1 MVNLKPRKSARK
13 IKRGDFTIGK
23 FREECL
29 HAKGLKFARL
39 YDDNRVIVRY
49 FIAGLI
55 GVLSGAFVQ
64 LLIKNTGL
72 YNTGMSAI
80 VQGLARLTN
89 TILLL
94 KNTDPDTVKLVYN
107 LMFWVFYF
115 LINIPLVILC
125 YCKIGKLFT
134 KLTLIFLL
142 CNTLTGFGLSYI
154 PGIETVLI
162 FGSTRPSYF
171 IPDLKDPTNIIDN
184 YLYKN
189 CGISLIP
196 FWFNG
201 EMPTMI
207 TVNKIQYIIY
217 NPDYDPFKSL
227 FCLFYGVAYGF
238 SVAVMYSVLYIIGGS
253 SGGMDFVSFYFS
265 VKKQKAINNL
275 LVIIN
280 FISMTSGVVLGSY
293 IPAGIAV
300 PKYCW
305 GYQWFLSSNF
315 VSSFIMILVFKFTL
329 SRFYPSTQQCKVE
342 IYTTKG
348 SNIVENLMRSGYIR
362 SLSSSRVIGSYS
374 KQERE
379 VLWTIC
385 YYNELPRLI
394 YHIREEDTTCLISAS
409 LIRDIDGVIKV
420 YQQGSIAE

>member
-107 LMFWVFYF
+107 LMFWVLYF

-196 FWFNG
+196 F
-201 EMPTMI
+201 
-207 TVNKIQYIIY
+207 
-217 NPDYDPFKSL
+217 
-227 FCLFYGVAYGF
+227 
-238 SVAVMYSVLYIIGGS
+238 
-253 SGGMDFVSFYFS
+253 
-265 VKKQKAINNL
+265 
-275 LVIIN
+275 
-280 FISMTSGVVLGSY
+280 
-293 IPAGIAV
+293 
-300 PKYCW
+300 
-305 GYQWFLSSNF
+305 
-315 VSSFIMILVFKFTL
+315 
-329 SRFYPSTQQCKVE
+329 
-342 IYTTKG
+342 
-348 SNIVENLMRSGYIR
+348 
-362 SLSSSRVIGSYS
+362 
-374 KQERE
+374 
-379 VLWTIC
+379 
-385 YYNELPRLI
+385 
-394 YHIREEDTTCLISAS
+394 
-409 LIRDIDGVIKV
+409 
-420 YQQGSIAE
+420 